1 MVEIAG
7 IQAPCYG
14 ETQGGGA
21 VGVDMPERLLMGPG
35 PSPVPPSVRL
45 AMARPVVGHLDPAF
59 LTLMDE
65 VVDNLRG
72 VFGTA
77 NRLTLPLSGTGSAGM
92 ETAVVNW
99 VQPGSR
105 VLVVRIGVFGDRLA
119 DAAKRQGAAVDIL
132 DAPWGEPVDPDAVV
146 AQIRRAGPY
155 DVVGLVLAET
165 STGVLQP
172 LGSIADTV
180 HEQGGLLLVD
190 AVTALG
196 GVPVDVDRSRFD
208 IVFAGT
214 QKCLAVP
221 PGLAPF
227 TANAEAVARLD
238 RRTAPPPSWYF
249 DVALLSRYWGE
260 ERFYHHTAPVSMVY
274 ALAEGLRL
282 IRQEGLTARY
292 ARHRRA
298 ARALAAGLEALDLRL
313 LVEPPYRLPSLTTVR
328 VPDGCDEA
336 AVRRRLM
343 DDFGIEIGGGLGALK
358 GRIWRI
364 GTMGEGARKEPILR
378 VLGALEAC
386 LGRSGGVAEAARV
399 WEEQNGEVAGAVGGG
414 AR

>member
-1 MVEIAG
+1 
-7 IQAPCYG
+7 
-14 ETQGGGA
+14 
-21 VGVDMPERLLMGPG
+21 MPERLLMGPG
-35 PSPVPPSVRL
+35 PSPVPPAVRL
-45 AMARPVVGHLDPAF
+45 AMAQPVVGHLDPAF
-59 LTLMDE
+59 LALMDE
-65 VVDNLRG
+65 VVENLRG

-77 NRLTLPLSGTGSAGM
+77 NRLALPLSGTGSAGM

-99 VQPGSR
+99 VQPNSR

-119 DAAKRQGAAVDIL
+119 DAAKRQGAEVDVV
-132 DAPWGEPVDPDAVV
+132 DARWGEPVDPEQVV
-146 AQIRRAGPY
+146 EQIRRSGRY

-172 LGSIADTV
+172 TAGIADAV

-196 GVPVDVDRSRFD
+196 GVPVEVDRSQFD
-208 IVFAGT
+208 MVFAGT

-227 TANAEAVARLD
+227 TANAEAVARLE

-249 DVALLSRYWGE
+249 DMALLSRYWGA

-274 ALAEGLRL
+274 ALAAGLRL
-282 IRQEGLTARY
+282 IRAEGLLARY

-298 ARALAAGLEALDLRL
+298 ARTLAAGLEAMDLRL
-313 LVEPPYRLPSLTTVR
+313 LVAPPHRLPSLTTVR
-328 VPDGCDEA
+328 VPEGVDEA
-336 AVRRRLM
+336 AIRRRLL
-343 DDFGIEIGGGLGALK
+343 DDFGIEIGGGLGSLK
-358 GRIWRI
+358 GQIWRI

-399 WEEQNGEVAGAVGGG
+399 WEELEGEVAGAVGGG